1 MFYGNAEEI
10 LTSMDDVIIMDYL
23 QSEQYLSE
31 VLLQ

>member
-23 QSEQYLSE
+23 QSGQYLSE